1 MFCTMRKLLR
11 SRPGRVWLANVD
23 QQCNDRLRLIF
34 DDEKENVTTHLMRKL
49 YGQMAYAKWGNGED
63 ELEFVS
69 EVLSHTCKSLD
80 AVMTYLCVRIV

>member
-1 MFCTMRKLLR
+1 
-11 SRPGRVWLANVD
+11 VWLANVD